1 MNYSLP
7 VLSSRVFSVGLL
19 LSTMLS
25 GVARALEVRVIPSAP
40 RLGDTLVVTIETDTP
55 AAANPT
61 VTLNGTVYPS
71 FAVGTQRFRTF
82 LPTNPLES
90 PGGRTLQVSGDGQVK
105 NVSVEVG
112 DRDFPIQE
120 IWLSEETNAIE
131 GTDYE
136 FDRVEAF
143 RALETPEQ
151 FWQGTFLQPADGYI
165 STVYGVRRYYN
176 GEWAADYYHRG
187 LDFAADEGS
196 PVRAAAD
203 GRVGLVGRVADGFEL
218 HGNTVG
224 IDHGQGVTTMYLH
237 LSAIEVSEGQMVRA
251 GDIIGRVGST
261 GISTGPHLHWG
272 LYVHGVSVDPM
283 PWLERGFK

>member
-1 MNYSLP
+1 MNHLTP
-7 VLSSRVFSVGLL
+7 AVSSHLCSIAFL
-19 LSTMLS
+19 LSTGLS
-25 GVARALEVRVIPSAP
+25 GAARAIEARVSPSNP
-40 RLGDTLVVTIETDTP
+40 RLGDTLVVSIETDTST
-55 AAANPT
+55 ATNPT
-61 VTLNGTVYPS
+61 VTLNGAVYPS
-71 FAVGTQRFRTF
+71 FAVGTQRFRAF
-82 LPTNPLES
+82 VPTTPLES
-90 PGGRTLQVSGDGQVK
+90 PGGRTIQVSGEGQVK

-136 FDRVEAF
+136 FDLVEAF
-143 RALETPEQ
+143 RGLETDQQ
-151 FWQGTFLQPADGYI
+151 FWQGVFLEPADGPI

-176 GEWAADYYHRG
+176 GEWADDYYHRG
-187 LDFAADEGS
+187 LDYAAYEGS

-203 GRVGLVGRVADGFEL
+203 GRVGLVGRVSDGFEL

-237 LSAIEVSEGQMVRA
+237 LSAIEVSEGQMVHA
-251 GDIIGRVGST
+251 GDIIGRVGAT
-261 GISTGPHLHWG
+261 GIATGPHLHWG

>member
-1 MNYSLP
+1 MNHPIPAISSHLCSIAFLFST
-7 VLSSRVFSVGLL
+7 VLSGA
-19 LSTMLS
+19 
-25 GVARALEVRVIPSAP
+25 ARAIDARVMPSNP
-40 RLGDTLVVTIETDTP
+40 QLGDTLVVSIETETP
-55 AAANPT
+55 AAPNPT
-61 VTLNGTVYPS
+61 VTVNGQTYPS
-71 FAVGTQRFRTF
+71 FAVGTQRFRAF

-105 NVSVEVG
+105 NLSVEVG
-112 DRDFPIQE
+112 NRDFPIQE
-120 IWLSEETNAIE
+120 IWLSEETNAIQ

-136 FDRVEAF
+136 FDRVQAF
-143 RALETPEQ
+143 RGLETSEQ
-151 FWQGTFLQPADGYI
+151 FWKGVFLQPADGYI
-165 STVYGVRRYYN
+165 STEYGVRRYYN

-187 LDFAADEGS
+187 LDFAAYEGS
-196 PVRAAAD
+196 PVRASAD
-203 GRVGLVGRVADGFEL
+203 GRIGLVGRVSDGFEL

-237 LSAIEVSEGQMVRA
+237 LSEIEVSEGQMVRA

-272 LYVHGVSVDPM
+272 LYVQGVSVDPM

>member
-1 MNYSLP
+1 MNHLTP
-7 VLSSRVFSVGLL
+7 AISSHLCSVAIL
-19 LSTMLS
+19 LSTVLS
-25 GVARALEVRVIPSAP
+25 GAARALEVRVIPSHP
-40 RLGDTLVVTIETDTP
+40 RLGDTLVVSIETDTST
-55 AAANPT
+55 ATNPT

-71 FAVGTQRFRTF
+71 FAVGTQRFRAF
-82 LPTNPLES
+82 LPTTPLES

-105 NVSVEVG
+105 NLSVEVG
-112 DRDFPIQE
+112 NRDFPIQE

-136 FDRVEAF
+136 FDLVEAF
-143 RALETPEQ
+143 RGLETDEQ
-151 FWQGTFLQPADGYI
+151 FWNGVFLQPAEGEI
-165 STVYGVRRYYN
+165 STEYGVRRYYN

-187 LDFAADEGS
+187 LDFAAYEGS

-203 GRVGLVGRVADGFEL
+203 GRVGLVGRVVDGFEL

-251 GDIIGRVGST
+251 GDIIGRVGAT
-261 GISTGPHLHWG
+261 GIATGPHLHWG